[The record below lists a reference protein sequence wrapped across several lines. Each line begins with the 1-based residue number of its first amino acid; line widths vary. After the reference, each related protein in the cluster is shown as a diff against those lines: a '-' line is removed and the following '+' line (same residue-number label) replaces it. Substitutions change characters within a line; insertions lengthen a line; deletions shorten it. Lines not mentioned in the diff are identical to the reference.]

1 MPADAPEFVGID
13 VSKEWVDVAVRS
25 TGDTWRVN
33 QDQEGRDALILRFQ
47 ALNPQCVVME
57 ATGGYE
63 MPLSTALAAAG
74 IPVAVVNPRQVRD
87 FARSQGKLAKTD
99 RIDAA
104 VIAHFG
110 EVSGV
115 VAQPL
120 IPAAARELEA
130 LVTRRRQVIQMRTA
144 ELQHRPSTL
153 PFVHHRID
161 RNLAAFEE
169 ELRDLHSELTQ
180 RLRENPVWREREEL
194 LRSVPGIGPVT
205 VFSLLADLP
214 ELGSL
219 DRRQAAAIVGVAPL
233 NRDSGKFRGSRRYWG
248 GRAHVRAA
256 LYMATLVGVRY
267 NPVLKA
273 FYERL
278 VRAGKAKK
286 VALTACMR
294 KLLTILSAMLKH
306 HTTWNPQIA

>member
-1 MPADAPEFVGID
+1 
-13 VSKEWVDVAVRS
+13 
-25 TGDTWRVN
+25 
-33 QDQEGRDALILRFQ
+33 
-47 ALNPQCVVME
+47 
-57 ATGGYE
+57 
-63 MPLSTALAAAG
+63 
-74 IPVAVVNPRQVRD
+74 
-87 FARSQGKLAKTD
+87 
-99 RIDAA
+99 
-104 VIAHFG
+104 
-110 EVSGV
+110 
-115 VAQPL
+115 
-120 IPAAARELEA
+120 
-130 LVTRRRQVIQMRTA
+130 MRTA
-144 ELQHRPSTL
+144 ELQHHQSTL
-153 PFVHHRID
+153 PIVQHRID

-169 ELRDLHSELTQ
+169 ELRDLDSELTQ

-233 NRDSGKFRGSRRYWG
+233 NRDSGKFRGSRRCWG

-294 KLLTILSAMLKH
+294 KLLTILNVMLKH

>member
-1 MPADAPEFVGID
+1 M
-13 VSKEWVDVAVRS
+13 
-25 TGDTWRVN
+25 
-33 QDQEGRDALILRFQ
+33 
-47 ALNPQCVVME
+47 
-57 ATGGYE
+57 
-63 MPLSTALAAAG
+63 
-74 IPVAVVNPRQVRD
+74 
-87 FARSQGKLAKTD
+87 
-99 RIDAA
+99 
-104 VIAHFG
+104 
-110 EVSGV
+110 
-115 VAQPL
+115 
-120 IPAAARELEA
+120 
-130 LVTRRRQVIQMRTA
+130 
-144 ELQHRPSTL
+144 QHRPSTL
-153 PFVHHRID
+153 PIVQHRID

-180 RLRENPVWREREEL
+180 RLRENPMWREREEL

-233 NRDSGKFRGSRRYWG
+233 NRDSGKFRGSRRCWG